1 MENTGKII
9 LSLFVGA
16 AIGAVAGIL
25 LAPDEGEMT
34 RENLKNKIVDLK
46 NQLLDLIEKGE
57 DLASDKVKEIRTK
70 IAKLENDLKAA
81 IVQ

>member
-57 DLASDKVKEIRTK
+57 DLASDKVKEIRIK
-70 IAKLENDLKAA
+70 IAKLENDLKIAM
-81 IVQ
+81 VQ